1 MFAYDKKDSYT
12 FSFTSPDELRK
23 YCEDNGYEIPFSKDL
38 SLLGKELKVSTR
50 AGEKVLKNRLVTHPM
65 EGFDGETNGAPGELT
80 RRRYHR
86 FASSGAALIWS
97 EAISIVPEGRTS
109 DHQLF
114 IADHNLDQFK
124 SLMAEI
130 REISDA
136 PVMAQLTHSG
146 RFSKN
151 SSTPHPIFATRSLPF
166 EAIRPGDKD
175 IPVVTDDYLDRLP
188 EIYAKAAK
196 LAVEAGFDGIDIKA
210 CHQYLLNEVLSA
222 HTREGKYGGSFEN
235 RSRLML
241 DVTDAICSVVP
252 KDIILGSRLSLS
264 DMIEYPYGF
273 AVTMEKPT
281 TPDLTETKMLV
292 EKLHEKGVSVIDMTM
307 GSPYFKPHV
316 NRPYNKGGYIPPEHP
331 LFGLERLITGA
342 AEIQKAFPDIAMIG
356 TGYSYL
362 RQFAPYVAAGAIE
375 TGNTSMVGFGRM
387 AFAYEGFAKDMIS
400 GNIDPNKCCLACSK
414 CVELKVAAYP
424 TGCPIRDQEVYL
436 PLYRDLLAKK
446 S

>member
-23 YCEDNGYEIPFSKDL
+23 YMEDNGYEIPFSKDL
-38 SLLGKELKVSTR
+38 SVLGKELKVSTR

-80 RRRYHR
+80 RRRYRR

-109 DHQLF
+109 DHQLT
-114 IADHNLDQFK
+114 IGEHNLDTFK

-130 REISDA
+130 REISNA

-151 SSTPHPIFATRSLPF
+151 SATAHPIFATRSLPF
-166 EAIRPGDKD
+166 EAIRPGDRD
-175 IPVVTDDYLDRLP
+175 VPVITDDELDRLP
-188 EIYAKAAK
+188 ELYAKAAQ
-196 LAVEAGFDGIDIKA
+196 LAVEVGFDGIDIKA

-273 AVTMEKPT
+273 AVTKEKPT
-281 TPDLTETKMLV
+281 APDLTETKMLV
-292 EKLHEKGVSVIDMTM
+292 EKLREKGVSVIDMTM

-331 LFGLERLITGA
+331 LVGLERLITGA

-362 RQFAPYVAAGAIE
+362 RQFAPYVAAGAIS

-387 AFAYEGFAKDMIS
+387 AFAYEGFAKDMIA

-446 S
+446 Q

>member
-12 FSFTSPDELRK
+12 FSFSSPDELRK

-38 SLLGKELKVSTR
+38 SVLAEPRTISTR
-50 AGEKVLKNRLVTHPM
+50 AGEKILKNRLAPHPM
-65 EGFDGETNGAPGELT
+65 EGFDGEPDGAPGELS

-109 DHQLF
+109 DHQLA
-114 IADHNLDQFK
+114 IADHNLDAFK
-124 SLMAEI
+124 TLMAEI
-130 REISDA
+130 REITDA

-151 SSTPHPIFATRSLPF
+151 SATPHPIFATRSLPF
-166 EAIRPGDKD
+166 EAIRPGDRD
-175 IPVVTDDYLDRLP
+175 VPVVTDDYLDRLP
-188 EIYAKAAK
+188 ELYAKAAK

-210 CHQYLLNEVLSA
+210 CHQYLLNELLSA
-222 HTREGKYGGSFEN
+222 YTREGKYGGPFEN

-241 DVTDAICSVVP
+241 DVTDAICAVVP

-273 AVTMEKPT
+273 AVTKEKPT
-281 TPDLTETKMLV
+281 APDLTETKMLV
-292 EKLHEKGVSVIDMTM
+292 KMLHDRGVSIIDMTM

-331 LFGLERLITGA
+331 LYGLERLITGA
-342 AEIQKAFPDIAMIG
+342 AEIQKAFPDITMIG

-362 RQFAPYVAAGAIE
+362 RQFAPYVAAGAIKE
-375 TGNTSMVGFGRM
+375 GDTSMVGFGRM
-387 AFAYEGFAKDMIS
+387 AFAYEGFAKDMIA
-400 GNIDPNKCCLACSK
+400 GTVDPNKCCLACSK

-424 TGCPIRDQEVYL
+424 TGCPIRDQEIYL
-436 PLYRDLLAKK
+436 PLYRELMAKK
-446 S
+446 

>member
-23 YCEDNGYEIPFSKDL
+23 YCKDNGYEIPFSKDL

-273 AVTMEKPT
+273 AVTKEKPT

>member
-151 SSTPHPIFATRSLPF
+151 SATPHPIFATRSLPF

-188 EIYAKAAK
+188 EIYANAAK
-196 LAVEAGFDGIDIKA
+196 LF
-210 CHQYLLNEVLSA
+210 
-222 HTREGKYGGSFEN
+222 
-235 RSRLML
+235 
-241 DVTDAICSVVP
+241 
-252 KDIILGSRLSLS
+252 
-264 DMIEYPYGF
+264 
-273 AVTMEKPT
+273 
-281 TPDLTETKMLV
+281 
-292 EKLHEKGVSVIDMTM
+292 
-307 GSPYFKPHV
+307 
-316 NRPYNKGGYIPPEHP
+316 
-331 LFGLERLITGA
+331 
-342 AEIQKAFPDIAMIG
+342 
-356 TGYSYL
+356 
-362 RQFAPYVAAGAIE
+362 
-375 TGNTSMVGFGRM
+375 SMC
-387 AFAYEGFAKDMIS
+387 I
-400 GNIDPNKCCLACSK
+400 
-414 CVELKVAAYP
+414 
-424 TGCPIRDQEVYL
+424 
-436 PLYRDLLAKK
+436 
-446 S
+446 

>member
-151 SSTPHPIFATRSLPF
+151 SATPHPIFATRSLPF

-188 EIYAKAAK
+188 EIYANAAK
-196 LAVEAGFDGIDIKA
+196 LAVEAGFDGIDIK
-210 CHQYLLNEVLSA
+210 
-222 HTREGKYGGSFEN
+222 
-235 RSRLML
+235 
-241 DVTDAICSVVP
+241 DV
-252 KDIILGSRLSLS
+252 K
-264 DMIEYPYGF
+264 
-273 AVTMEKPT
+273 
-281 TPDLTETKMLV
+281 LTELRSNISPVLQDTFLFNGTIEENISYAKPNAT
-292 EKLHEKGVSVIDMTM
+292 HEEI
-307 GSPYFKPHV
+307 
-316 NRPYNKGGYIPPEHP
+316 E
-331 LFGLERLITGA
+331 EA
-342 AEIQKAFPDIAMIG
+342 AKAANIHSDILAMPSGEEI
-356 TGYSYL
+356 
-362 RQFAPYVAAGAIE
+362 
-375 TGNTSMVGFGRM
+375 
-387 AFAYEGFAKDMIS
+387 
-400 GNIDPNKCCLACSK
+400 
-414 CVELKVAAYP
+414 
-424 TGCPIRDQEVYL
+424 
-436 PLYRDLLAKK
+436 
-446 S
+446 